1 MQRAAKAG
9 SEVDAHFNV
18 RVHPG
23 KVAAFATT
31 AAARRALSEF
41 SNDLGTVTD
50 SFRLLGVYYTMKRGR
65 VAPDNGELSNLVQV
79 RCERVAKACRHL
91 KMRAMILRSVVVSA
105 LTWAA
110 CWQQHRAHTRQRWQS
125 HIEKALWAGKVP
137 SRRSRLLSRTVIG
150 GPMLD
155 LEFAAAV
162 VLLRVEWNRRALQL
176 QNVPVQ
182 PAPRGWNK
190 LCEKWGW
197 SEGPDLQLST
207 LLGLYSPRWHTIGS
221 LLLAAEHAWQQ
232 DLWNQ
237 ETRTAFEGPLGR
249 RALVLCEHKNV
260 AGLSNRMAF
269 RAATAAAIDGAFL
282 QYMGV
287 PSPCDCGVQAPSA
300 EHLIFHCSGAPPE
313 LMQGRSLAERK
324 LLLLAIP
331 FDRVPGNMDV
341 AFDDELLQVLRG
353 ASQRDETILCATD
366 GGCLINPGM
375 ERWQRGAWAVVV
387 KVGAVET
394 VISGLL
400 PGPEQT
406 PAAAERMALA
416 VLGVHV
422 EGTGVH
428 GHVFSDNDA
437 AIRRLRRSWGG
448 DFSGPLAVFWQ
459 RVAHG
464 LRGLDASWV
473 PSHGKCPAWQAP
485 AGCDSREVRRLNSIA
500 DAACSRQLKG
510 IERQW
515 WHDVAAYQAAS
526 AWTKTPLLR
535 LMDVSKPFTD
545 RAVEHYGRFRAQA
558 AL

>member
-1 MQRAAKAG
+1 M
-9 SEVDAHFNV
+9 
-18 RVHPG
+18 
-23 KVAAFATT
+23 
-31 AAARRALSEF
+31 
-41 SNDLGTVTD
+41 
-50 SFRLLGVYYTMKRGR
+50 
-65 VAPDNGELSNLVQV
+65 
-79 RCERVAKACRHL
+79 
-91 KMRAMILRSVVVSA
+91 
-105 LTWAA
+105 
-110 CWQQHRAHTRQRWQS
+110 
-125 HIEKALWAGKVP
+125 
-137 SRRSRLLSRTVIG
+137 
-150 GPMLD
+150 
-155 LEFAAAV
+155 
-162 VLLRVEWNRRALQL
+162 
-176 QNVPVQ
+176 
-182 PAPRGWNK
+182 
-190 LCEKWGW
+190 
-197 SEGPDLQLST
+197 
-207 LLGLYSPRWHTIGS
+207 
-221 LLLAAEHAWQQ
+221 
-232 DLWNQ
+232 
-237 ETRTAFEGPLGR
+237 
-249 RALVLCEHKNV
+249 LCEHKNV

-287 PSPCDCGVQAPSA
+287 PSTCDCGVQAPSA
-300 EHLIFHCSGAPPE
+300 EHLVFHCTGAPPE

-324 LLLLAIP
+324 LLLLAMP
-331 FDRVPGNMDV
+331 FDRVLGSMDV
-341 AFDDELLQVLRG
+341 AIDDELLQVLRG
-353 ASQRDETILCATD
+353 ALQSDETILCATD
-366 GGCLINPGM
+366 GGCLIKPGM

-526 AWTKTPLLR
+526 AWTKTALQR